1 MKRDFKDEY
10 QEYIESDMPDLWSRI
25 EPNLKEKAPA
35 DTGRKRSNI
44 YLIKTLIPAA
54 ACLCLLLVGIGAL
67 SLNRGAKDGAA
78 YDAGAADGI
87 AETSEAP
94 MEMPMEAENE
104 EAEGGAPG
112 EIWEEAAEDGAA
124 AEEIARET
132 AEEEFA
138 ADESMTEAAREE
150 TATAKAEK
158 PAAEAAQDS
167 DMVNAP
173 AANGGNGEAVDIE
186 KAVLTKIAVAS
197 EQMQEKG
204 YAYVYTFELSD
215 GSRILAYLTEALCD
229 ELEERGIV
237 IERQSAYALS
247 LSRFHDP
254 ESEMSDLAE
263 EEYILQKIEKL
274 P

>member
-44 YLIKTLIPAA
+44 YLMKTLIPAA

-94 MEMPMEAENE
+94 METLMEAENE
-104 EAEGGAPG
+104 EAEDEAPG

-132 AEEEFA
+132 A
-138 ADESMTEAAREE
+138 
-150 TATAKAEK
+150 TAKAEE
-158 PAAEAAQDS
+158 PVAEAAQDS

-204 YAYVYTFELSD
+204 YAYVYTFELND

>member
-44 YLIKTLIPAA
+44 YLIKALIPAA

-78 YDAGAADGI
+78 YDAGAAEGI
-87 AETSEAP
+87 AETAEAP
-94 MEMPMEAENE
+94 METPMESENE
-104 EAEGGAPG
+104 EAKDGASG

-138 ADESMTEAAREE
+138 ADESMIEAAREE
-150 TATAKAEK
+150 TATAKAEE
-158 PAAEAAQDS
+158 PATEAAQDS

-173 AANGGNGEAVDIE
+173 AANGGNGETVDIE

-197 EQMQEKG
+197 VQMQEKG

-229 ELEERGIV
+229 ELEEQGGV

>member
-35 DTGRKRSNI
+35 DAGRKRSNI
-44 YLIKTLIPAA
+44 YLMKTLIPAA

-94 MEMPMEAENE
+94 METPMEAENE
-104 EAEGGAPG
+104 EAEDGASG

-132 AEEEFA
+132 A
-138 ADESMTEAAREE
+138 
-150 TATAKAEK
+150 TAKAEE

-173 AANGGNGEAVDIE
+173 AANGGNSETVDIE

-197 EQMQEKG
+197 VPMQEKG

-215 GSRILAYLTEALCD
+215 GSRILAYLTEDLCD
-229 ELEERGIV
+229 ELEEQGIA

-254 ESEMSDLAE
+254 EREMSDLAE

>member
-44 YLIKTLIPAA
+44 YLMKMLIPAA
-54 ACLCLLLVGIGAL
+54 ACLCLLMVGIGAL

-94 MEMPMEAENE
+94 METPMEAANE
-104 EAEGGAPG
+104 EAE
-112 EIWEEAAEDGAA
+112 DGDA
-124 AEEIARET
+124 AEEIAKET

-138 ADESMTEAAREE
+138 ANESMVEAAREE
-150 TATAKAEK
+150 TATVKTEE

-167 DMVNAP
+167 DMINAP

-197 EQMQEKG
+197 VPMQEKG
-204 YAYVYTFELSD
+204 YAYVYTFELND
-215 GSRILAYLTEALCD
+215 GSRILAYLTEVLCD
-229 ELEERGIV
+229 ELEEQGVV

>member
-44 YLIKTLIPAA
+44 YLMKTLIPAA

-78 YDAGAADGI
+78 YDAGAAEGI

-94 MEMPMEAENE
+94 METPMEAANE
-104 EAEGGAPG
+104 EAEDEASG

-138 ADESMTEAAREE
+138 TDESMTEAAREE
-150 TATAKAEK
+150 TATAKAEE
-158 PAAEAAQDS
+158 PAAETVQDS

-173 AANGGNGEAVDIE
+173 AANGETVDIE

-197 EQMQEKG
+197 VPMQEKG
-204 YAYVYTFELSD
+204 YAYVYTFELND
-215 GSRILAYLTEALCD
+215 GSRILAYLTEDLCD
-229 ELEERGIV
+229 ELEEQGVV